1 MLIICEYFGGIVVDK
16 KNKVI
21 KCNTSIVD
29 NNIIESP
36 LFISSIKEIITIGQL
51 EKMDISSSVKRVL
64 KVLKEDFKKSPLP
77 MDYENFPVVYKR
89 WNDSKGMIRELLITS
104 SIPDMTTMDV
114 WNGLIGLYIQ
124 KLTPIYFNNE
134 NSSYD
139 INEDEMEYTLY
150 ELAKFMNK
158 STGGKSLDK
167 LMSEIIRLNN
177 ANYYS
182 FANGVIFDKKNDK
195 YLKSKTKGLS
205 LIVDCEFNS
214 EKRVKDQ
221 KVNTKCK
228 VQFNRLI
235 VDNIRYE
242 YIKYIN
248 PKEYFAL
255 PSRGFTR
262 RLYIYI
268 KGNSYLSNG
277 HRSTYIKRSF
287 QVLRNKLPIHEHQ
300 PSKIKERLK
309 KPLENLKKFN
319 IISDYFFGDEVFING
334 ITEKCV
340 YFILEGSREDLIKK
354 LEKSSLLIKSDNEDL
369 EFKMEIPKDLNSFL
383 VEKGFSEVM
392 AKEILYKYD
401 KWTIIKYILWLKEKE
416 FENNQS
422 VKNFPGMLR
431 FALQGDTVNLEN
443 THKHIVAFV
452 DEKRISE
459 KNIKLNKEEF
469 LKKSY
474 EDYIQKETEKFKKED
489 EIAYKVLQDTILENL
504 NVSYENKLREFA
516 LFEKNIT
523 KLEKENWEEQKKK
536 WHEFNELREKSR
548 LFKEQFE
555 KSLIII
561 RNLKFY
567 EDFKRDI

>member
-1 MLIICEYFGGIVVDK
+1 MDK

-51 EKMDISSSVKRVL
+51 EKMVISSSVKRVL
-64 KVLKEDFKKSPLP
+64 KVLKEDFQKSPIP
-77 MDYENFPVVYKR
+77 INYENFPVVYKT

-124 KLTPIYFNNE
+124 KITPIYFNNE

-139 INEDEMEYTLY
+139 INKDEMEYTLY

-167 LMSEIIRLNN
+167 LMKEIIRLNN

-214 EKRVKDQ
+214 EKRVKNQ

-262 RLYIYI
+262 RLYIYL

-277 HRSTYIKRSF
+277 HKSMYIKRSF
-287 QVLRNKLPIHEHQ
+287 NVLKNKLPICEHQ

-309 KPLENLKKFN
+309 KPLENLKRFK
-319 IISDYFFGDEVFING
+319 IISDYFFGDEIMLNG
-334 ITEKCV
+334 ISEKCV
-340 YFILEGSREDLIKK
+340 YFIFQGNKEDLIKNLAYK
-354 LEKSSLLIKSDNEDL
+354 KLLINSDKKDIK
-369 EFKMEIPKDLNSFL
+369 FKMEIPENLNVFL
-383 VEKGFSEVM
+383 VKKGFSEVM

-401 KWTIIKYILWLKEKE
+401 KWTIVKYILWLKEKE

-431 FALQGDTVNLEN
+431 FALQGDTVNLKN
-443 THKHIVAFV
+443 THKHIVDFV
-452 DEKRISE
+452 DEKRTSE
-459 KNIKLNKEEF
+459 KNIKLNREEI
-469 LKKSY
+469 LKKMY
-474 EDYIQKETEKFKKED
+474 KEYIEIEAEKFKCED
-489 EIAYKVLQDTILENL
+489 EIAFKVLHDTILENF
-504 NVSYENKLREFA
+504 NASYENKIREFD

-523 KLEKENWEEQKKK
+523 ELEKANWEYQKEK
-536 WHEFNELREKSR
+536 WHEFNEFREKSR

>member
-1 MLIICEYFGGIVVDK
+1 MENLENK

-51 EKMDISSSVKRVL
+51 EKSDISSSVKRVL
-64 KVLKEDFKKSPLP
+64 KVLKEDFKKSPVFV
-77 MDYENFPVVYKR
+77 DYENFPVVYKK
-89 WNDSKGMIRELLITS
+89 WNDSKGMSRELLITS

-124 KLTPIYFNNE
+124 KITPIYFNSE

-139 INEDEMEYTLY
+139 INKDEMEYTLY

-167 LMSEIIRLNN
+167 LMKEIIRLNN
-177 ANYYS
+177 ATYYS

-205 LIVDCEFNS
+205 LIVDCEFDS
-214 EKRVKDQ
+214 EKRVKNQ
-221 KVNTKCK
+221 KVKTKCK

-262 RLYIYI
+262 RLYIYL
-268 KGNSYLSNG
+268 KGNTYLSNG
-277 HRSTYIKRSF
+277 HKSIYIKRSF
-287 QVLRNKLPIHEHQ
+287 DVLKNKLPIHEHQ

-309 KPLENLKKFN
+309 KPLENLKRFN
-319 IISDYFFGDEVFING
+319 IISDYFFGDEVMING
-334 ITEKCV
+334 IAEKCI
-340 YFILEGSREDLIKK
+340 YFIFKGSKEDLIKNLSYKK
-354 LEKSSLLIKSDNEDL
+354 LLNNSDKKDM
-369 EFKMEIPKDLNSFL
+369 EFKMEIPENINSFL
-383 VEKGFSEVM
+383 VEKGFSEII

-401 KWTIIKYILWLKEKE
+401 KWTVAKYILWLLEKE
-416 FENNQS
+416 FENNKS
-422 VKNFPGMLR
+422 VKSFPGMLR
-431 FALQGDTVNLEN
+431 FALESGAVNLEN
-443 THKHIVAFV
+443 THKHIIDFV
-452 DEKRISE
+452 ESKKAE
-459 KNIKLNKEEF
+459 QKNIKSNKEDN
-469 LKKSY
+469 LKKMY
-474 EDYIQKETEKFKKED
+474 REYIEIESEKFKFED
-489 EIAYKVLQDTILENL
+489 ETAFKVLHETILENL
-504 NVSYENKLREFA
+504 NSSYEKKIREFA
-516 LFEKNIT
+516 LFEKSIT
-523 KLEKENWEEQKKK
+523 ESEKENWQFQKQK
-536 WHEFNELREKSR
+536 WNEFNEIKENSR
-548 LFKEQFE
+548 LFKEHFE

-567 EDFKRDI
+567 EDFKIDKNKQS

>member
-1 MLIICEYFGGIVVDK
+1 MENLENK

-21 KCNTSIVD
+21 KYNTSIVD

-36 LFISSIKEIITIGQL
+36 LFISSTKEIITIGQL
-51 EKMDISSSVKRVL
+51 EKNNISSSVKRVL
-64 KVLKEDFKKSPLP
+64 KVLKEDFKKSPVFV
-77 MDYENFPVVYKR
+77 DYENFPVVYKK
-89 WNDSKGMIRELLITS
+89 WNDSKGMSRELLITS

-124 KLTPIYFNNE
+124 KITPIYFNSE

-139 INEDEMEYTLY
+139 INKDEMEYTLY

-167 LMSEIIRLNN
+167 LMKEIIRLNN
-177 ANYYS
+177 ATYYS

-205 LIVDCEFNS
+205 LIVDCEFDS
-214 EKRVKDQ
+214 EKRVKNQ
-221 KVNTKCK
+221 KVKTKCK

-262 RLYIYI
+262 RLYIYL

-277 HRSTYIKRSF
+277 HKSIYIKRSF
-287 QVLRNKLPIHEHQ
+287 DVLKNKLPIHEHQ

-309 KPLENLKKFN
+309 KPLENLKRFN
-319 IISDYFFGDEVFING
+319 IISDYFFGNEVMING
-334 ITEKCV
+334 IADKCI
-340 YFILEGSREDLIKK
+340 YFIFKGSKEDLIKNLSYK
-354 LEKSSLLIKSDNEDL
+354 KVLNNSDKKDM
-369 EFKMEIPKDLNSFL
+369 EFKMEVPENINSFL
-383 VEKGFSEVM
+383 VEKGFSEIV

-401 KWTIIKYILWLKEKE
+401 KWTVVKYILWLLEKE
-416 FENNQS
+416 FENNKS

-431 FALQGDTVNLEN
+431 FALESGAVNLEN
-443 THKHIVAFV
+443 THKHIIDFV
-452 DEKRISE
+452 ECKKAE
-459 KNIKLNKEEF
+459 QKNIKSNKEDN
-469 LKKSY
+469 LKKMY
-474 EDYIQKETEKFKKED
+474 REYIEVESEKFKLED
-489 EIAYKVLQDTILENL
+489 ETAFQVLHETILENL
-504 NVSYENKLREFA
+504 NSSYEKKIREFA
-516 LFEKNIT
+516 LFEKSIT
-523 KLEKENWEEQKKK
+523 ESEKENWQFQKQK
-536 WHEFNELREKSR
+536 WNEFNEIKENSR
-548 LFKEQFE
+548 LFKEHFE

-567 EDFKRDI
+567 EDFKIDKNKTY